1 MAGYLLLAI
10 FIVGLGLYGLR
21 AEFVFPTQI
30 LFGIIPLLLIF
41 SYLEGILSVILNDSW
56 LVKIVGGGVAWSM
69 MYITL
74 LTLNIFKAATVRT
87 VPLLKAARTTL
98 LVIIFLVS
106 IIWSV
111 TSIRLEV
118 PLIVIAILWGVFT
131 FLVSTAYLY
140 LGQVEVVEE
149 FRSVHKIPVIETLVV
164 LVIQLMVVFLTYAWP
179 INLTVRTAYWSTS
192 LLVLLVA
199 IHGKKSKT
207 LTQRGIRELIVM
219 TWVLF
224 LMIFLSGIQ

>member
-1 MAGYLLLAI
+1 MGYLLLAI
-10 FIVGLGLYGLR
+10 GIVGLGLYGLR
-21 AEFVFPTQI
+21 GDFVFPTQI
-30 LFGIIPLLLIF
+30 LFGIIPLLLVF
-41 SYLEGILSVILNDSW
+41 SYLEGILSIVVNDSW
-56 LVKIVGGGVAWSM
+56 WVKIAGGAVAWLM

-98 LVIIFLVS
+98 LVVIFLIS

-111 TSIRLEV
+111 TSMRLEV
-118 PLIVIAILWGVFT
+118 PLLIIGILWGVFT
-131 FLVSTAYLY
+131 FLVSTAYVY

-149 FRSVHKIPVIETLVV
+149 FRSVHKIPLVEALVV

-179 INLTVRTAYWSTS
+179 ISVIVRTAYWSTS

-207 LTQRGIRELIVM
+207 LTQRGIRELVLM

-224 LMIFLSGIQ
+224 LMILLSGIR